1 MSDDLFWSAP
11 ADGDEIGSTTYAQTE
26 QLDRP
31 GGPSPWAEGRRERS
45 AWKTP
50 AVAAGLA
57 APGFGGAGGGPA
69 GGAALVFGGAGVG
82 TGGAIADNDGSS
94 ATVNGF
100 HEAAGTPTSLAADPS
115 RTP

>member
-11 ADGDEIGSTTYAQTE
+11 ADGDEISSTTYAQTE

-57 APGFGGAGGGPA
+57 A
-69 GGAALVFGGAGVG
+69 LVFGGAGVG
-82 TGGAIADNDGSS
+82 IGAAIADNDGSS

-100 HEAAGTPTSLAADPS
+100 HEAAGTPTSLAADPKS
-115 RTP
+115 YAAIA